1 MENLLIALQ
10 DLLEISYRHHV
21 MCLEEKSFFSRW
33 FSEILEILEPHLS
46 SAMGLSHAAASAN
59 QMGRVFYTP
68 AVVLLHTKDT
78 SSERRIDS
86 NPKKPEMR
94 SK

>member
-21 MCLEEKSFFSRW
+21 MCLEEKSFFNRQ

-46 SAMGLSHAAASAN
+46 SAMGLSHQQPLQTRWAEYFIPQQWFSCTPKTQAVKEELIPTQRN
-59 QMGRVFYTP
+59 Q
-68 AVVLLHTKDT
+68 K
-78 SSERRIDS
+78 
-86 NPKKPEMR
+86 
-94 SK
+94 